1 MSFLLLPTSANASE
15 PIKLSDDGEYVI
27 MPVEVFRNRE
37 IDLLTLEDK
46 VRVLEQAL
54 EEERRAYNEWASG
67 WRALEEA
74 LNAEREARHQLELSH
89 VKDKVTWGL
98 GGLVLGAVIVAVI
111 D

>member
-1 MSFLLLPTSANASE
+1 
-15 PIKLSDDGEYVI
+15 

-54 EEERRAYNEWASG
+54 AEERQAYDEWVSG
-67 WRALEEA
+67 WRDLEEA
-74 LNAEREARHQLELSH
+74 LKAEREAWHESEKQLIKE
-89 VKDKVTWGL
+89 KYRWGL
-98 GGLVLGAVIVAVI
+98 IGLVLGAGIALVA

>member
-1 MSFLLLPTSANASE
+1 
-15 PIKLSDDGEYVI
+15 

-54 EEERRAYNEWASG
+54 AEERQAYDEWVSG
-67 WRALEEA
+67 WRDLEKA
-74 LNAEREARHQLELSH
+74 LNAEREAWHELEKQLIKE
-89 VKDKVTWGL
+89 KYRWGL
-98 GGLVLGAVIVAVI
+98 IGLVLGAGIALVA

>member
-1 MSFLLLPTSANASE
+1 
-15 PIKLSDDGEYVI
+15 

-54 EEERRAYNEWASG
+54 AEERKAYDEWASS
-67 WRALEEA
+67 WRALEEEM
-74 LNAEREARHQLELSH
+74 NAEREARHQLELSH
-89 VKDKVTWGL
+89 VKNKVTWGI

>member
-1 MSFLLLPTSANASE
+1 
-15 PIKLSDDGEYVI
+15 

-54 EEERRAYNEWASG
+54 AEERQAYDEWVSG
-67 WRALEEA
+67 WRDLEEA
-74 LNAEREARHQLELSH
+74 LNAEREAWHESEKQLIKE
-89 VKDKVTWGL
+89 KYRWGL
-98 GGLVLGAVIVAVI
+98 IGLVLGAGIALVA

>member
-1 MSFLLLPTSANASE
+1 
-15 PIKLSDDGEYVI
+15 

-54 EEERRAYNEWASG
+54 AEERKAYDEWASS
-67 WRALEEA
+67 WRALEEE
-74 LNAEREARHQLELSH
+74 LNAEREARHKLELLY
-89 VKDKVTWGL
+89 VRDKVKWGL
-98 GGLVLGAVIVAVI
+98 IGAAAGALLVAAI

>member
-1 MSFLLLPTSANASE
+1 MSLLLLPTSGSAEE
-15 PIKLSDDGEYVI
+15 PIRLSDDGEYVI

-54 EEERRAYNEWASG
+54 AEERKAYDEWASS
-67 WRALEEA
+67 WRALEEEM
-74 LNAEREARHQLELSH
+74 NAEREARHQLEKQLI
-89 VKDKVTWGL
+89 KENYKWGL
-98 GGLVLGAVIVAVI
+98 IGAAAGALLVAVI

>member
-1 MSFLLLPTSANASE
+1 MSLLLLPTSGSAGE
-15 PIKLSDDGEYVI
+15 PIRLTDDGEYVI

-54 EEERRAYNEWASG
+54 AEERKAYDEWASS
-67 WRALEEA
+67 WRALEEEM
-74 LNAEREARHQLELSH
+74 NAEREARHQLEKQLI
-89 VKDKVTWGL
+89 KENYKWGL
-98 GGLVLGAVIVAVI
+98 IGAAAGALLVAVI